1 MTTGA
6 RMKKALIANRGEI
19 AVRLIRECRR
29 RGVRTALAVSSAD
42 RDSLGARLADD
53 VICIGPPPAARSYL
67 LREAVL
73 QAAVATGCDAIHP
86 GYGFLSEDPD
96 FAEMCSSEG
105 VVFIGPRPELLR
117 LFGDKIT
124 AREAAAAAGLRLS
137 PGSDQVADLDVALRH
152 ADRLGF
158 PVLLKPANGGGGKGM
173 RLARS
178 EAELRTVFDTA
189 VTEAQAAFGS
199 GRLYLEHWV
208 ERARH
213 VEVQIAG
220 DGNGGYIHLGGRDCS
235 VQRRNQKLI
244 EEAPA
249 PELSDEVQQAIRTAA
264 VALAKHVAYD
274 SIGTVEFLVDA
285 ASGDFYFMEVN
296 PRLQVEHGVTEL
308 VTGIDL
314 VDLQMTLAETRS
326 MPITQKDV
334 RIRGSAFEIR
344 VNAERPED
352 GFAPSPGR
360 ITDLRMPA
368 GPGVRVDSH
377 LCPGYLVPP
386 FYDSLLAKVMA
397 YGSTRSHAL
406 ARMDAALTELHI
418 DGVSTTAGVLR
429 AAMAAEEFRT
439 VGVHT
444 TWMDGWLAAHLAGTA
459 SAA

>member
-1 MTTGA
+1 MTGE
-6 RMKKALIANRGEI
+6 RIQKVLVANRGEI
-19 AVRLIRECRR
+19 AVRVIRECRR
-29 RGVRTALAVSSAD
+29 RGARAVLAVSSAD
-42 RDSLGARLADD
+42 RDSLGARMADE
-53 VICIGPPPAARSYL
+53 VVCIGPPPAGSSYL
-67 LREAVL
+67 VR
-73 QAAVATGCDAIHP
+73 AALLHAALATGCDAVHP

-96 FAEMCSSEG
+96 FAQMCLSAG
-105 VVFIGPRPELLR
+105 VVFVGPNPDLLR

-137 PGSDQVADLDVALRH
+137 PGSDQVADVDAAVRQAGV
-152 ADRLGF
+152 LGF

-178 EAELRTVFDTA
+178 EIELRGVFETA
-189 VTEAQAAFGS
+189 VNEAQAAFGS

-220 DGNGGYIHLGGRDCS
+220 DGNGGYVHLGDRDCS

-249 PELSDEVQQAIRTAA
+249 PGLPGDVQQDIRASA
-264 VALAKHVAYD
+264 VALARHVAYD
-274 SIGTVEFLVDA
+274 SIGTVEFLVDVA
-285 ASGDFYFMEVN
+285 NNDFFFMEVN

-314 VDLQMTLAETRS
+314 VDLQMTLAEEKS
-326 MPITQKDV
+326 MPITQADV
-334 RIRGSAFEIR
+334 DIRGSAVEIR
-344 VNAERPED
+344 VNAERPEL

-377 LCPGYLVPP
+377 LQPGYLVPP
-386 FYDSLLAKVMA
+386 FYDSLLAKIMA
-397 YGSTRSHAL
+397 YGKTRPHAL
-406 ARMDAALTELHI
+406 ARLDSALRETFI
-418 DGVSTTAGVLR
+418 GGVSTTAEILR
-429 AAMAAEEFRT
+429 AATAAEEFRT
-439 VGVHT
+439 IDMHT
-444 TWMDGWLAAHLAGTA
+444 TWMDSWLATHLAGAT
-459 SAA
+459 SAG